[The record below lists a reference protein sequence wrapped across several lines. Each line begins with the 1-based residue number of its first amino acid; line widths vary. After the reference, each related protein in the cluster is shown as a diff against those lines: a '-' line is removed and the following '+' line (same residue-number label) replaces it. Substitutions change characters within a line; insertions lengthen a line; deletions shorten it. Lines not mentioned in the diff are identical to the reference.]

1 MRQDHC
7 QLDQWGNFRHS
18 VLHERYHLELYFT
31 EQPCLWGQTAE
42 NTGVQTYNAC
52 ILHTTALYFS
62 STAELRSFHC
72 NVKRGQYNLYHTVV
86 MKLGCKQKGSY
97 YYPMSTPVVFQFGPS
112 AAAVLWH
119 ALQWNPGFILYL
131 DRTWHACWNW
141 VHIYFNNNSLINC
154 KVIFVVR

>member
-112 AAAVLWH
+112 AAAVL
-119 ALQWNPGFILYL
+119 
-131 DRTWHACWNW
+131 
-141 VHIYFNNNSLINC
+141 
-154 KVIFVVR
+154 